1 MTTGKVPMSK
11 MTEEE
16 KQAQLQAEA
25 EQAEKEKADAEA
37 KALADAEAAKQNL
50 ETVDYEALAKAEKER
65 REAAERLL
73 AEDRYNASR
82 QKRETE
88 DERLAR
94 EALEADDDKPI
105 TAKELPAILARERQA
120 TQKDLQETRALD
132 IARANTSSESEAQAA
147 VVFWKNRVVPTG
159 NIEEDI
165 KFAIGGLNS
174 KKIVAKNTELAR
186 ALRAK
191 DTITDNAMG
200 EHRDGLPNEA
210 PKLADNSPLKGYE
223 WKGGNTYTKKLSNG
237 KTLFRN
243 AKPLPGE
250 PKTWVV

>member
-1 MTTGKVPMSK
+1 

-37 KALADAEAAKQNL
+37 KAKAEADASKQNL
-50 ETVDYEALAKAEKER
+50 EIDYEAIAIQERER

-73 AEDRYNASR
+73 AEDRYKLSEE
-82 QKRETE
+82 KRKQEELGE
-88 DERLAR
+88 DG
-94 EALEADDDKPI
+94 DKPI
-105 TAKELPAILARERQA
+105 TSKELPAILARERQIA
-120 TQKDLQETRALD
+120 QKESQEGRALD

-147 VVFWKNRVVPTG
+147 VLFWKNRVIPTG
-159 NIEEDI
+159 NLEEDM

-174 KKIVAKNTELAR
+174 KKIVAKNNELAR

-191 DTITDNAMG
+191 DTISADPTG
-200 EHRDGLPNEA
+200 EHRDGLPNEV
-210 PKLADNSPLKGYE
+210 PKLPENSPLKEY
-223 WKGGNTYTKKLSNG
+223 KYLGNNIYSTKLKSG

-243 AKPLPGE
+243 AKPSPGQ
-250 PKTWVV
+250 PKTWVE